1 LRKLPYTSYNPFFF
15 IPFTAWLLIGGIFVA
30 TLDKQSMFEPF
41 NIHHTP
47 VSDVIVHNTTHMG
60 EGGFIAV
67 VLLLLFAFAAL
78 RNWWFFTT
86 ALLCNVLP
94 SFVIQL
100 VKRWYHA
107 PRPLTYF
114 HNAGWIHIEDNWE
127 RLYHDSFPSGHSA
140 GAFSLFCFLSMLLP
154 KAYRAWGLLFF
165 VLGLCVCYSRMYL
178 AAHFFEDVYAGSV
191 IGTLTTLAVFSVMRR
206 FRPSFATQT
215 DSLTFSDS

>member
-1 LRKLPYTSYNPFFF
+1 M
-15 IPFTAWLLIGGIFVA
+15 AGV
-30 TLDKQSMFEPF
+30 DKQSLFEPF
-41 NIHHTP
+41 NVHHTP
-47 VSDVIVHNTTHMG
+47 VSDVVVHNMTHMG
-60 EGGFIAV
+60 EGGFIV
-67 VLLLLFAFAAL
+67 VILLLLFAFTTL
-78 RNWWFFTT
+78 RNWWFFIT

-114 HNAGWIHIEDNWE
+114 HNAGWIHIENNWE

-140 GAFSLFCFLSMLLP
+140 GAFSLFCFLSLLLP
-154 KAYRAWGLLFF
+154 KSYRAWGLVFF
-165 VLGLCVCYSRMYL
+165 ALAMCVCYSRMYL
-178 AAHFFEDVYAGSV
+178 AAHFFEDIYAGSV

-206 FRPSFATQT
+206 FRPSFDKQT